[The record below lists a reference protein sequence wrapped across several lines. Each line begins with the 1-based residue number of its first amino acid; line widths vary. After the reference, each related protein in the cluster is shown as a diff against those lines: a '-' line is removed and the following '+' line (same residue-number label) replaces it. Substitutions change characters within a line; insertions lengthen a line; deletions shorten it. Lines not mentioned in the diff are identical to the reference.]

1 MAQPSSSLSPLSLDA
16 VDDVYFSV
24 VSDDETDPAPVS
36 DHKYAEALQFQEA
49 LMSSVITSSQPPL
62 SLPCV
67 ASSSRTVD
75 EESLFNETLK
85 DSLITSQY
93 VSSSTS
99 PPSPPLL
106 RVAPSSSKAVEVDT
120 LVTKEDER
128 TFPIIICE
136 ICAEPKTDE
145 DMFRN
150 KRCYHS
156 FCSDCVVK
164 QVATKIQEN
173 ITVVSCPGLNC
184 KGVLE
189 LETLR
194 PLLPKE
200 LIDRWDDAMTEALLL
215 TVPKFYCPFKDCS
228 AMLLDEDEEG
238 GEIRE
243 SECPFCHRLFCAR
256 CHVSWHPGVSCE
268 EFQTL
273 NVDERGR
280 EDLLVRELANQ
291 KKWKRC
297 SKCRFYVE
305 KKEGCL
311 HITCRCKYE
320 FCYACGEQWTT
331 THGECRRN

>member
-1 MAQPSSSLSPLSLDA
+1 MAQPSSSSHSLHNLDA

-24 VSDDETDPAPVS
+24 VSDDETDPTPVS

-49 LMSSVITSSQPPL
+49 LISSVIASSQPP
-62 SLPCV
+62 PCV

-75 EESLFNETLK
+75 EESLFNETLV

-99 PPSPPLL
+99 PPLL
-106 RVAPSSSKAVEVDT
+106 CVPSSSSSKAVEVDT
-120 LVTKEDER
+120 VVNEQE
-128 TFPIIICE
+128 PIIICE
-136 ICAEPKTDE
+136 ICAEAKTDE
-145 DMFRN
+145 EMFRN
-150 KRCYHS
+150 QRCYHS
-156 FCSDCVVK
+156 FCSECVVK

-200 LIDRWDDAMTEALLL
+200 VIDRWDDAMCEALLL
-215 TVPKFYCPFKDCS
+215 AVPKFYCPFKDCS
-228 AMLLDEDEEG
+228 AMLLDENEEG
-238 GEIRE
+238 EEIRE

-256 CHVSWHPGVSCE
+256 CHVSWHPGVGCE

-297 SKCRFYVE
+297 SKCKYYVE
-305 KKEGCL
+305 KKDGCL
-311 HITCRCKYE
+311 HITCRLVYSCHKCNSFIVLE
-320 FCYACGEQWTT
+320 T
-331 THGECRRN
+331 

>member
-1 MAQPSSSLSPLSLDA
+1 MAQPSSSSPPLLSLDA

-24 VSDDETDPAPVS
+24 VSDDETDPTPVS
-36 DHKYAEALQFQEA
+36 DQKYAEALQFQEA
-49 LMSSVITSSQPPL
+49 LMSSVITSSQPQPP
-62 SLPCV
+62 PCV
-67 ASSSRTVD
+67 ASSSETVD
-75 EESLFNETLK
+75 EELLFNETLK

-99 PPSPPLL
+99 PPL
-106 RVAPSSSKAVEVDT
+106 RYVASSSKAVEVDP
-120 LVTKEDER
+120 LVTKEQEQE
-128 TFPIIICE
+128 PIIICE
-136 ICAEPKTDE
+136 ICAEAKTDE
-145 DMFRN
+145 EMFRN
-150 KRCYHS
+150 QGCYHS
-156 FCSDCVVK
+156 FCSECVVK

-184 KGVLE
+184 EGVLE

-200 LIDRWDDAMTEALLL
+200 LIDRWDDAMCEALLL

-238 GEIRE
+238 GEGIRE

-273 NVDERGR
+273 NVDERGSQ
-280 EDLLVRELANQ
+280 DLLVRELANQ

-297 SKCRFYVE
+297 SRCRFYVE

-311 HITCRCKYE
+311 HITCRCKHE
-320 FCYACGEQWTT
+320 FCYACGEPWTN
-331 THGECRRN
+331 THGGCQRN